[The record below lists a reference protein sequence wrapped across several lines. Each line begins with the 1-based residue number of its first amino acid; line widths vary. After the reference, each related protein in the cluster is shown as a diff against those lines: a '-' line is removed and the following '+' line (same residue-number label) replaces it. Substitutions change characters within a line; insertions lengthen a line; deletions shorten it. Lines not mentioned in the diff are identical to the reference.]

1 MRDSDRPSPHV
12 CAKGNACYV
21 DKRAYKC
28 HPPPKNKDS
37 KIVAGFDWDE
47 GNREK
52 CQKHGVM
59 IAEIE
64 SVFAGTPAIGPDA
77 AHSTA
82 ETRFLAIGR
91 ASSADTC
98 F

>member
-1 MRDSDRPSPHV
+1 M
-12 CAKGNACYV
+12 
-21 DKRAYKC
+21 
-28 HPPPKNKDS
+28 DS
-37 KIVAGFDWDE
+37 KIVAGFDWDD

>member
-1 MRDSDRPSPHV
+1 MPSEIM
-12 CAKGNACYV
+12 
-21 DKRAYKC
+21 
-28 HPPPKNKDS
+28 DS
-37 KIVAGFDWDE
+37 KIVAGFDWDD

-77 AHSTA
+77 AHSTG
-82 ETRFLAIGR
+82 ETRFLRSGGPAV
-91 ASSADTC
+91 ADTC